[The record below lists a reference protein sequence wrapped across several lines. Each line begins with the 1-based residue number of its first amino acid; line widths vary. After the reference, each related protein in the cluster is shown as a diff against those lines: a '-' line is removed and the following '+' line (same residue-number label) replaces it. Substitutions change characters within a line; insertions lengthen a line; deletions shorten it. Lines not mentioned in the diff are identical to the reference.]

1 MNCIKYS
8 GIVARVTAY
17 TNAEVKIDENDVT
30 RFIEREHYFEFT
42 LVNSEW
48 NKNSWIKVRFSKEK
62 ETNWIEYFKTYKPED
77 ITMLGVEGELKTEV
91 GFGSGFVYT
100 YIEVEKVLHIVR
112 KQLTK

>member
-17 TNAEVKIDENDVT
+17 TNAEVKIDKNDVT

-48 NKNSWIKVRFSKEK
+48 NKNSWIKVRFPKEK
-62 ETNWIEYFKTYKPED
+62 ETNWIEYFKAYPPED

-91 GFGSGFVYT
+91 GFGSGAVRN
-100 YIEVEKVLHIVR
+100 YIEVKKVLHIVR
-112 KQLTK
+112 K

>member
-17 TNAEVKIDENDVT
+17 TNAEVKIDKEDTT
-30 RFIEREHYFEFT
+30 RFIEREHYFEFF

-48 NKNSWIKVRFSKEK
+48 NKDSWIQVRFPKEK
-62 ETNWIEYFKTYKPED
+62 DTNWIEYFKAYPPED

-91 GFGSGFVYT
+91 GIGSGIVRN
-100 YIEVEKVLHIVR
+100 YIEVKKVFHIVR
-112 KQLTK
+112 K